1 MKITKRKRTVPA
13 KRKSAVPAKQ
23 EHTVPSREK
32 GCTGHWNQWIEPKR
46 AALLSQTEGPIYFV
60 VKNRGSNTVMLMEQH
75 GDLMDLAP
83 GAVRATYAYGTIN
96 VENRGEKPV
105 LIEFDFLPIHTK
117 W

>member
-46 AALLSQTEGPIYFV
+46 AALLAQTGGP
-60 VKNRGSNTVMLMEQH
+60 STS
-75 GDLMDLAP
+75 
-83 GAVRATYAYGTIN
+83 
-96 VENRGEKPV
+96 
-105 LIEFDFLPIHTK
+105 
-117 W
+117 